1 VITSILVVL
10 ILFLVTASVIILGFS
25 RRRSVIVY
33 LLALS
38 LLLGPRI
45 PLGQVTDMQRLDIR
59 IDDLITFLMCLIA
72 LSLLVLKKTKFNYP
86 TYMQFL
92 ILFIFVSLVS
102 TVYAVSYLDFP
113 VTSSA
118 LFWGKELSY
127 ISLCFTV
134 PFFITKREEV
144 VTLIKV
150 VCAAMALNIAWLAY
164 QILTNTKGQL
174 INFIEY
180 TPSYGFTLI
189 GDFPSFQVASVY
201 SYALILFTILYF
213 GWKKNP
219 VLLGLML
226 GSFVGLFATLSRSF
240 IACTFLVI
248 ALMTI
253 YVVFRRR
260 ALSIKNV
267 IVVFAFVIV
276 TLAAGL
282 WIYHFLEAHDF
293 PIFRLEASQT
303 SHALTEVRNEGI
315 WKPLWYSFL
324 ENPIIGYGKG
334 SVFQLLG
341 NFDEAHNY
349 FLRILIETGVI
360 GTAFFLLFLF
370 YLLRTAF
377 MLIGRTRDRAV
388 YILALNMIMTT
399 VVLCMVSMGQD
410 GFYSSKLAIPFYMNV
425 GLINL
430 VYMKRRPHAAS
441 APAPYR
447 REYAQ
452 PGLGHGR
459 TA

>member
-1 VITSILVVL
+1 VIMSILIAI
-10 ILFLVTASVIILGFS
+10 ILFFVTASVVMLGFS

-72 LSLLVLKKTKFNYP
+72 GSMLILRKTKINYP
-86 TYMQFL
+86 PYMQFL

-102 TVYAVSYLDFP
+102 TVYAVGYLGFP
-113 VTSSA
+113 IASSV

-150 VCAAMALNIAWLAY
+150 VCVAMALNIAWLGY

-174 INFIEY
+174 INFIDY
-180 TPSYGFTLI
+180 APSYGFTLV
-189 GDFPSFQVASVY
+189 GDFPAFQVASVY

-213 GWKKNP
+213 GWKKNIL
-219 VLLGLML
+219 LLGLML

-240 IACTFLVI
+240 IASTFLVI
-248 ALMTI
+248 ALMAI

-260 ALSIKNV
+260 AMSIKNL
-267 IVVFAFVIV
+267 IIVFAFVIG

-282 WIYHFLEAHDF
+282 WIYDYLAANDF

-315 WKPLWYSFL
+315 WKPLWHSFL
-324 ENPIIGYGKG
+324 ENPVIGYGKG

-341 NFDEAHNY
+341 DFDEAHNY
-349 FLRILIETGVI
+349 FLRIMIETGVI

-370 YLLRTAF
+370 YLMKTSF
-377 MLIGRTRDRAV
+377 DFIGRTRDRAV
-388 YILALNMIMTT
+388 YVLALNMIMFT
-399 VVLCMVSMGQD
+399 VVLCLVSMGQD

-430 VYMKRRPHAAS
+430 VYMKRPHPVKARVPFRHAYAA
-441 APAPYR
+441 PDLR
-447 REYAQ
+447 
-452 PGLGHGR
+452 HGR